1 MREDSARSLA
11 VKHLHDYINEYMGRK
26 REPTDI
32 AYDIVDLASVYP
44 AFCEEEK
51 EPILSKIWDIA
62 TQLELPENVSDIKY
76 DDGWEELIQLA
87 SQSE

>member
-11 VKHLHDYINEYMGRK
+11 VKRLHGYINEYLEHK

-51 EPILSKIWDIA
+51 EPILGKIWAIA
-62 TQLELPENVSDIKY
+62 TQLELPENFSDIKH
-76 DDGWEELIQLA
+76 DDGWKELIELTR
-87 SQSE
+87 SL